1 MPASVDPQRLKL
13 NGDDEVT
20 GVLIGFQC
28 LDCRVKVFGQATF
41 CQSCA
46 SSNLEPVEFSASGI
60 LFSYTI
66 IRVPPAGWPGPVPY
80 MLGEI
85 ELPEGPHV
93 LAEVIGIH
101 ESDLSIGMQME
112 LTIQSVKVTESDQ
125 VKATYKWQ
133 PSNAEPSNEKANQ

>member
-1 MPASVDPQRLKL
+1 MPSSVDPQRLKL
-13 NGDDEVT
+13 NCDEGVT

-28 LDCRVKVFGQATF
+28 LECRVKVFGQATF

-80 MLGEI
+80 ILGEI
-85 ELPEGPHV
+85 ALPEGPHV
-93 LAEVIGIH
+93 LAEVIGIQ
-101 ESDLSIGMQME
+101 ESDLSIGMNME

-125 VKATYKWQ
+125 EKAAYKWR
-133 PSNAEPSNEKANQ
+133 PSNTELSEEKANQ

>member
-13 NGDDEVT
+13 KCDEEVT

-28 LDCRVKVFGQATF
+28 LECRVKVFGQATC
-41 CQSCA
+41 CQSCS
-46 SSNLEPVEFSASGI
+46 SSNLEPVEFSTSGI

-80 MLGEI
+80 VLGEI
-85 ELPEGPHV
+85 TLPEGPHV

-101 ESDLSIGMQME
+101 EPDLSIGMHME
-112 LTIQSVKVTESDQ
+112 LTIQAVKVTGSDQ
-125 VKATYKWQ
+125 EKATYKWR
-133 PSNAEPSNEKANQ
+133 PSNDEPSKEKVKQ